1 MRKTGPGLQ
10 GTYSITGDSIFFVLG
25 HRMAVLMQEASPFH
39 VALLM
44 SLYFN
49 SQKGKAGVEQP
60 GLLGQPCLG
69 SDTRRYSHIPLTKTG
84 HKFSAEALEEEMGFW
99 QASSNPSHTCHYAG
113 HKLGYHQLPAYQLIL
128 SVQNILTPNIC
139 KTCPLIS
146 FKSKSHLKDLP
157 SVRPPSLERLPGFF
171 TAFFLP
177 CRASVKHT
185 RFIHAHT
192 YINIYIYRESLCI
205 CMHYIYVVCVYVYI
219 IYMCVCVV

>member
-25 HRMAVLMQEASPFH
+25 HQMAVLMQEASPFH
-39 VALLM
+39 VVLLM
-44 SLYFN
+44 SPYCN
-49 SQKGKAGVEQP
+49 SQKGKAGMEQP

-69 SDTRRYSHIPLTKTG
+69 SDTHRYSHIPLTKTG

-99 QASSNPSHTCHYAG
+99 QTSSNPSHTCHYAG
-113 HKLGYHQLPAYQLIL
+113 HKLGYHQLPAYQFLL
-128 SVQNILTPNIC
+128 SVQNTLTPNIC

-171 TAFFLP
+171 TVFFLP

-185 RFIHAHT
+185 RFIHTHT
-192 YINIYIYRESLCI
+192 YINIYRER
-205 CMHYIYVVCVYVYI
+205 VCVYVYI